1 MSDYDDDF
9 MGGDDEDYD
18 LEYSGMDM
26 TPLTPTK
33 KKIASNLQQL

>member
-18 LEYSGMDM
+18 LEYSGMDI
-26 TPLTPTK
+26 TPLTPHQNK
-33 KKIASNLQQL
+33 LP